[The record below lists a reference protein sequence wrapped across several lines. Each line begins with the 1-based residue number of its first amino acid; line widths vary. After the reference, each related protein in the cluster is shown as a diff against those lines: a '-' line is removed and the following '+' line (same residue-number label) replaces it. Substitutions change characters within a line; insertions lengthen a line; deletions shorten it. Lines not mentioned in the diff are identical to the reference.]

1 MERYSMFMGGK
12 TQDCHVNSFQLDLKI
27 QHNPNQNQVI
37 L

>member
-12 TQDCHVNSFQLDLKI
+12 TQDCHVNSFQLDPKI
-27 QHNPNQNQVI
+27 QCNPNQNQVI